1 MRMRFEWDEAKR
13 QSNRAKQGVDFAD
26 AAEALLDE
34 RAKTIEDPDAE
45 GERRYLT
52 VGLDPTDQV
61 LLVVWTEQGE
71 DVIRIV
77 SARRASPG
85 ERRAYSTR

>member
-1 MRMRFEWDEAKR
+1 MPMRFEWDEARR
-13 QSNRAKQGVDFAD
+13 QTNLAKHGVDFAD

-45 GERRYLT
+45 GERRHLT
-52 VGLDPTDQV
+52 LGLDPTGQV
-61 LLVVWTEQGE
+61 LLVVWTERGE
-71 DVIRIV
+71 DAIRIV